1 MEASMDERLEEAI
14 TTLDDL
20 IRLARAGGLTQ
31 SELFLDM
38 AKLQLRLDLNGVT
51 DAEFSAFCDATENG
65 ADGVPRQQ
73 AGYARPRR
81 AGDLRV
87 MQRAWR
93 RPQETVAVRS
103 TRRRAEQ

>member
-14 TTLDDL
+14 ATLDDL
-20 IRLARAGGLTQ
+20 IRLARARGLTQ

-38 AKLQLRLDLNGVT
+38 AKLQLRLELNGVT
-51 DAEFSAFCDATENG
+51 DAEFSAFCDAADNG
-65 ADGVPRQQ
+65 ADDVPLRR

-93 RPQETVAVRS
+93 RPQEAAGLRG